1 MTGAD
6 FGGFILGLV
15 VVAIVAAIVVWLFHW
30 LYLRSSKE
38 RAFVRTGMGGQ
49 KVVMNGGAFVL
60 PIVHDVIP
68 VNMNTLRL
76 EVSRG
81 RDKALITR
89 DRMRVDV
96 VSEFY
101 VRVQAAA
108 AAIAS
113 AAQTLG
119 QRTTQPEALKEL
131 LEGKF
136 VDALRTVAAEMTMEE
151 LHEKRGEYI
160 RRVRGTVAENLL
172 QNGLE
177 LESASLTQLDQ
188 TAMEFFNP
196 SNAFDAEGLTRLTE
210 QIERRKK
217 IRNDIEQDT
226 MIQIRN
232 KNLETEKL
240 SLDIDREAESAR
252 LAQEREIE
260 IARAGQRAEL
270 ARERAEKQQL
280 AERAEIT
287 AREQI
292 ERARVETDRVL
303 EGQRIAKE
311 REIETAEIE
320 RRLTLETAEQQR
332 SIAIAQQSKA
342 QSEAQAAAD
351 QARALAVFEEE
362 KVFTVRETEMA
373 NRRKA
378 IELIAR
384 GPGRRA
390 RRAAD
395 QDRRRGGE
403 AGGRRSRRRG
413 ARPGRGRGRCRQDTV
428 SGLPAAPRSRCRG
441 CAGDERGAERAER
454 RGARLG
460 RPPAPDRQARCH
472 HPRTGEA
479 AREYRGH
486 QDPPCRR
493 AGRRRRRLRRRR
505 FRRRRRL
512 LRPGGQLGPALPR
525 PGAFGRRTAQ
535 GDRHR
540 YRQGRPD
547 HGDRPSQGRYQGPQA
562 RGQRFVIKVY
572 TSSVIDASADAV
584 WAHIRDFNGLPKW
597 HPAIAESRIEG
608 NWPADRVGCIRN
620 FQLRDGGTI
629 REQLLSLSDYD
640 YQCTYSILESPM
652 GVDNYIATLKLT
664 PVTDGN
670 RTFAEWSAEF
680 DPPPGQERKLAD
692 SIGQGVFQTGF
703 DSLKSYFGHR

>member
-232 KNLETEKL
+232 KNLEAEKL

-342 QSEAQAAAD
+342 QSEAQASAD

-378 IELIAR
+378 IELIAAAQDAER
-384 GPGRRA
+384 DALRIRVA
-390 RRAAD
+390 AEAEKLAAD
-395 QDRRRGGE
+395 DRGDAVRAQAEAEADADKIRSLASRLRHEVDAEGVRAMNEAQNVLSVEARGS
-403 AGGRRSRRRG
+403 A
-413 ARPGRGRGRCRQDTV
+413 
-428 SGLPAAPRSRCRG
+428 
-441 CAGDERGAERAER
+441 
-454 RGARLG
+454 ARL
-460 RPPAPDRQARCH
+460 
-472 HPRTGEA
+472 
-479 AREYRGH
+479 
-486 QDPPCRR
+486 
-493 AGRRRRRLRRRR
+493 RL
-505 FRRRRRL
+505 
-512 LRPGGQLGPALPR
+512 
-525 PGAFGRRTAQ
+525 
-535 GDRHR
+535 
-540 YRQGRPD
+540 
-547 HGDRPSQGRYQGPQA
+547 
-562 RGQRFVIKVY
+562 
-572 TSSVIDASADAV
+572 IDKLDA
-584 WAHIRDFNGLPKW
+584 I
-597 HPAIAESRIEG
+597 
-608 NWPADRVGCIRN
+608 
-620 FQLRDGGTI
+620 I
-629 REQLLSLSDYD
+629 REQVKPLENIEGIKILHVEGLGGGGGGGGDFAGAGGFSDQVVNSALRYRAQAPLVDELLKEIGIDTGKAG
-640 YQCTYSILESPM
+640 QTM
-652 GVDNYIATLKLT
+652 ATGLLKAAAKA
-664 PVTDGN
+664 PKPEG
-670 RTFAEWSAEF
+670 S
-680 DPPPGQERKLAD
+680 G
-692 SIGQGVFQTGF
+692 S
-703 DSLKSYFGHR
+703 

>member
-151 LHEKRGEYI
+151 LHEKRGEYV

-378 IELIAR
+378 IELIAAAQDAER
-384 GPGRRA
+384 DALRIRIA
-390 RRAAD
+390 AEAEKLAAD
-395 QDRRRGGE
+395 DRGDAVRAQAEAEADADKIRSLASRLRHEVDAEGVRAMNEAQNVLSVEARGS
-403 AGGRRSRRRG
+403 A
-413 ARPGRGRGRCRQDTV
+413 
-428 SGLPAAPRSRCRG
+428 
-441 CAGDERGAERAER
+441 
-454 RGARLG
+454 ARL
-460 RPPAPDRQARCH
+460 
-472 HPRTGEA
+472 
-479 AREYRGH
+479 
-486 QDPPCRR
+486 
-493 AGRRRRRLRRRR
+493 RL
-505 FRRRRRL
+505 
-512 LRPGGQLGPALPR
+512 
-525 PGAFGRRTAQ
+525 
-535 GDRHR
+535 
-540 YRQGRPD
+540 
-547 HGDRPSQGRYQGPQA
+547 
-562 RGQRFVIKVY
+562 
-572 TSSVIDASADAV
+572 IDKLDA
-584 WAHIRDFNGLPKW
+584 I
-597 HPAIAESRIEG
+597 
-608 NWPADRVGCIRN
+608 
-620 FQLRDGGTI
+620 I
-629 REQLLSLSDYD
+629 REQVKPLENIEGIKILHVEGLGGGGGGGGGDFAGAGGFSDQVVNSALRYRAQAPLVDELLKEIGIDTGKAG
-640 YQCTYSILESPM
+640 QTM
-652 GVDNYIATLKLT
+652 ATGLLKAATKT
-664 PVTDGN
+664 PKPEG
-670 RTFAEWSAEF
+670 S
-680 DPPPGQERKLAD
+680 G
-692 SIGQGVFQTGF
+692 S
-703 DSLKSYFGHR
+703 